1 MNYTC
6 SICTATVDAEG
17 FPANVIDPLAKTM
30 TITCFACRLA
40 AMADRARGAPKTVAV
55 SAARRM
61 PRYNGKLA
69 TDRLPY
75 KDE

>member
-6 SICTATVDAEG
+6 SICTATVDDHG
-17 FPANVIDPLAKTM
+17 FPESVVDPLAKTM
-30 TITCFACRLA
+30 TITCLACRLK
-40 AMADRARGAPKTVAV
+40 AMGERARGAPKTVAV